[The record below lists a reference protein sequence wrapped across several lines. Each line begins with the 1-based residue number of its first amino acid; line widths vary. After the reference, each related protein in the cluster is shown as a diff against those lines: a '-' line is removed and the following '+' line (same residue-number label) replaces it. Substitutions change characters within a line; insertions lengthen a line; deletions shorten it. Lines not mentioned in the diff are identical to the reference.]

1 MTYKEKE
8 FWACNK
14 KNFVVGKVKGT
25 FLLVK

>member
-1 MTYKEKE
+1 MTYNEKE

-14 KNFVVGKVKGT
+14 KIYVVGKVKST